1 MAIEPTGDEQALV
14 DQYALPWIEANE
26 DRSSDADVH
35 LRSYASSLEND
46 GADATKA
53 VERLLSSG
61 RGEAMKALDEHWARV
76 HAYFGRTARAA
87 VTIASGIGEC
97 GDVIVVGKHRAQ
109 DLIAHFAAVR
119 PTVGNDAQHRMLQQ
133 QADATR
139 RDLRESA
146 ATALSDTRAGAAR
159 AQADPDVATL
169 GTIPAHLAGLLGGG
183 AGGGLG
189 QGIGTGIAAGVAGIS
204 GGVGAGVAGISGG
217 VGAGVAG
224 IAGGGGRAGMTGDGG
239 GAGDGGVSGG
249 AGPQVGANARSWNVF
264 VDHDEHKRAADG
276 LTRTAEN
283 IRGKT
288 TTTLARARFDL
299 DALAASGSLGASI
312 AADYAPLLDHLDSAT
327 QALAGHLHGPLRN
340 LVLSMSTGQ
349 KKTDEANR
357 DRLGRLDRG

>member
-76 HAYFGRTARAA
+76 HAHFGRTARAA
-87 VTIASGIGEC
+87 VTIASGIGDC

-119 PTVGNDAQHRMLQQ
+119 PTVGNDAQHTMLQQ

-139 RDLRESA
+139 RDLRENA

-159 AQADPDVATL
+159 AQADPDVAAL

-189 QGIGTGIAAGVAGIS
+189 RGIGTGIA
-204 GGVGAGVAGISGG
+204 AGVAGISGG

-224 IAGGGGRAGMTGDGG
+224 IAGGGGRAGMTGAGG
-239 GAGDGGVSGG
+239 GGVGDGGVSGG
-249 AGPQVGANARSWNVF
+249 AGPQVGANAGSWNVF
-264 VDHDEHKRAADG
+264 VDHDEHKRAANG
-276 LTRTAEN
+276 LTGTAEN

-327 QALAGHLHGPLRN
+327 QALAGHLHGPLRD